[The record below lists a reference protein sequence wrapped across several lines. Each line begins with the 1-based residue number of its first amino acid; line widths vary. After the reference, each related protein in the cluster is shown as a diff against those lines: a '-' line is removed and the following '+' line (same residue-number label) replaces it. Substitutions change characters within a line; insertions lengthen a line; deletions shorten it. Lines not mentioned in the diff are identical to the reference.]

1 MNAKRS
7 IINVL
12 DANTINQI
20 AAGEV
25 IERPASIVKELIEN
39 AIDAGANHV
48 VIDFLEG
55 GKKRIRVSDNGH
67 GIVREDFSK
76 IFLRHSTSKISS
88 AQDLMAIHSL
98 GFRGEALASIA
109 AIASVQ
115 LTSKGEGEDAGNFI
129 QVKGGKQIDFHPAGS
144 NQGTQIVVE
153 DLFFNTPVRRKFL
166 KSTQVESSRI
176 YEVVKRT
183 ALSFPAVSLECIRD
197 GRQIFYSSGNGKVED
212 ILMDLQGMHYFE
224 QLFPIAREKDGIRID
239 GYLSEPNASRGNRNH
254 QYFFLNHRYIS
265 SPMLRFALEEAYQP
279 FMMKGRFPIAILLVT
294 LDPGRVDVNVH
305 PTKLE
310 VRFQEEKRVK
320 ETVLAMLKE
329 AIQVYNQP
337 KSWQFTDPKSLPGT
351 KDPVV
356 QLNTSE
362 SVESQLNEQIAR
374 YIIQEEDST
383 QLELKSESPAGSDSD
398 EMELSLKKVPY
409 GINSDEAA
417 IQKAHPAVSE
427 PTVLVPTAEPVEAI
441 QSAWRTEEIQ
451 PAPFAYPAAMIGA
464 IFDTYILAKSFGP
477 ESLYLIDQ
485 HAAHERILYEAFR
498 NKAENAAN
506 LMQQLLQPVVIPL
519 NAVEF
524 ELVERFGHLMMK
536 FGVEVETLAGQSIV
550 LRSVPSQLGTMSP
563 QDFFLRLL
571 DEITALSSGEMG
583 RDAEAA
589 IAKAACKAAV
599 KAGDHLSQEE
609 VSSLFE
615 QLKTCKDPFHCPHG
629 RPTMIRLSQAELEK
643 KFGRRT

>member
-39 AIDAGANHV
+39 AIDAGADHV
-48 VIDFLEG
+48 VVDFLEG

-88 AQDLMAIHSL
+88 AQDLTAIHSL

-115 LTSKGEGEDAGNFI
+115 LTSKGAGEEAGNFI

-153 DLFFNTPVRRKFL
+153 ELFFNTPVRRKFL

-183 ALSFPAVSLECIRD
+183 ALSFPEVSFECIRD

-212 ILMDLQGMHYFE
+212 ILMDLQGVHYFE
-224 QLFPIAREKDGIRID
+224 QLFPISKEKDGIQIN

-254 QYFFLNHRYIS
+254 QYFFLNHRTIS
-265 SPMLRFALEEAYQP
+265 SQMLRFALEEAYQP
-279 FMMKGRFPIAILLVT
+279 FMMKGRFPIAILLIRI
-294 LDPGRVDVNVH
+294 DPERVDVNVH

-310 VRFQEEKRVK
+310 VRFQDEKRIK
-320 ETVLAMLKE
+320 ETILSMLKE
-329 AIQVYNQP
+329 AIFIYNQP
-337 KSWQFTDPKSLPGT
+337 KAWQFSEPQTLQPDKN
-351 KDPVV
+351 PVI
-356 QLNTSE
+356 QISSDE
-362 SVESQLNEQIAR
+362 SIESKLNEQIAR
-374 YIIQEEDST
+374 YAIQEEDST
-383 QLELKSESPAGSDSD
+383 QLQMKEKISIEKDSD
-398 EMELSLKKVPY
+398 IMEQEAKVVPLRTMDTY
-409 GINSDEAA
+409 EVA
-417 IQKAHPAVSE
+417 KADDPLVSPVSGPE
-427 PTVLVPTAEPVEAI
+427 KRIETVSTKAT
-441 QSAWRTEEIQ
+441 WMTEEVQ
-451 PAPFAYPAAMIGA
+451 PPPFDYPANMIGT
-464 IFDTYILAKSFGP
+464 IFDTYILAKSISP

-485 HAAHERILYEAFR
+485 HAAHERVLYEAFLSKIER
-498 NKAENAAN
+498 ADHA
-506 LMQQLLQPVVIPL
+506 MQQLLQPLVIPL

-524 ELVERFGHLMMK
+524 DLVDQFGHLLLK
-536 FGVEVETLAGQSIV
+536 FGVEVETLAGQSVV
-550 LRSVPSQLGTMSP
+550 LRSMPTQLGQMNP
-563 QDFFLRLL
+563 RDFFLRLL
-571 DEITALSSGEMG
+571 DEINRLRTGETG
-583 RDAEAA
+583 RDTEAA
-589 IAKAACKAAV
+589 VARAACKAAV

-609 VSSLFE
+609 VHHLFE
-615 QLKTCKDPFHCPHG
+615 ELKDCKDPFHCPHG